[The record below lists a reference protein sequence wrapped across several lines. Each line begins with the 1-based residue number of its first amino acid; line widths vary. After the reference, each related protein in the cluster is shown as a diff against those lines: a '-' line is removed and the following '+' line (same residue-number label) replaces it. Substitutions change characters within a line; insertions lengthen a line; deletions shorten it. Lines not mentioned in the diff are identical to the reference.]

1 MRVAIIGGGTAG
13 YLAAAQFSRFF
24 PDLDLVHI
32 FDSRIA
38 PIGVGEG
45 TLPGF
50 KRWLDLITGAP
61 FAQLQELCYTTIKEG
76 VRFEGWGAAG
86 SCFHH
91 YFTGD
96 QRAYHL
102 SAARLPGL
110 LAPHI
115 RATHLDKH
123 VKHLHSTGRQVSIRF
138 SDGAEID
145 CEFAIDARGFP
156 RTFGDDQI
164 QLQGIPTNA
173 AIVSRGPAIS
183 GLRETRAVARPHG
196 WVFVI
201 PLASS
206 TSYGYVFNAQI
217 SEEGEVRADLA
228 RFLEDERVPE
238 PQQGRMLGFP
248 SFVQRRLFDGALFR
262 IGNAASFLEPL
273 EATAI
278 GVTLEELRLASLWLA
293 DGFPG
298 AAGEKKW
305 EPRFLDLINGHL
317 RRTVQAVALFVSWHY
332 TCGSVHDTQFWRS
345 ARTNFLRAASGHEDA
360 TFVAEFGRY
369 VRAGGAL
376 SVSDLVHLRD
386 AGYYEDVIEPMLG
399 LAGEI
404 GGFGVPSFAQVGHGI
419 GAYEEPGM
427 DWEQMFSNGE
437 GK

>member
-24 PDLDLVHI
+24 PDVELVQI

-50 KRWLDLITGAP
+50 KRWLDLITGAS
-61 FAQLQELCYTTIKEG
+61 FDQLADTCHATIKEG

-86 SCFHH
+86 GCFHH

-115 RATHLDKH
+115 RAAHLDKH
-123 VKHLHSTGRQVSIRF
+123 VEHLHSTGRQVSIVC
-138 SDGAEID
+138 SDGTRID

-156 RTFGDDQI
+156 RALGDDQI
-164 QLQGIPTNA
+164 QLRGIPTNA
-173 AIVSRGPAIS
+173 AIVSRGPAVS
-183 GLRETRAVARPHG
+183 GLEETRAVARPHG

-201 PLASS
+201 PLASR
-206 TSYGYVFNAQI
+206 TSYGYVYNAQI
-217 SEEGEVRADLA
+217 GEEGEIRADLA
-228 RFLEDERVPE
+228 RFLQQEGVSD
-238 PQQGRMLGFP
+238 PQDGRKLSFP
-248 SFVQRRLFDGALFR
+248 SFVQRRFFDGALFR

-278 GVTLEELRLASLWLA
+278 GITLEELRVASLWLA

-298 AAGEKKW
+298 AAGEKRW
-305 EPRFLDLINGHL
+305 EAGFLDLINGHL

-332 TCGSVHDTQFWRS
+332 ACGSAHDTQFWRF
-345 ARTNFLRAASGHEDA
+345 ARENFQRAAAGHEDA
-360 TFVAEFGRY
+360 TLLAEFGRY
-369 VRAGGAL
+369 VRAGAAL
-376 SVSDLVHLRD
+376 QVAHLARLRD
-386 AGYYEDVIEPMLG
+386 AGYYEETIKPTLG
-399 LAGEI
+399 LVGEI
-404 GGFGVPSFAQVGHGI
+404 GGFGVPSFAQVGHGT
-419 GAYEEPGM
+419 GAYEDPEL
-427 DWEQMFSNGE
+427 DWEQIFPNGGRE
-437 GK
+437 